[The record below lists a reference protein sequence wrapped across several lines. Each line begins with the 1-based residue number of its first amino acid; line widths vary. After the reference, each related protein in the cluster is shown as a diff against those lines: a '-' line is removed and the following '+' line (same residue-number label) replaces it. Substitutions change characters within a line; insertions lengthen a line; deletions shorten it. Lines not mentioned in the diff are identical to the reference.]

1 MYIHT
6 KVTTYKPATNTY
18 SVSLLLRLQINTIVF
33 LQTGNK
39 TKKAKKTY
47 AIFSKQQKLQN

>member
-1 MYIHT
+1 MYIHI
-6 KVTTYKPATNTY
+6 KVTTYKPAINTY

-39 TKKAKKTY
+39 TKK
-47 AIFSKQQKLQN
+47 QKNLRYI